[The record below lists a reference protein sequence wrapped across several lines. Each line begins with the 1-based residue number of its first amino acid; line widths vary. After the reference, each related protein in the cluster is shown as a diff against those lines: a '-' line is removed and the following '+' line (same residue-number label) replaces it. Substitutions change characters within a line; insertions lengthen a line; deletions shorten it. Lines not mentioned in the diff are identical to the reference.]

1 MPAAFLILIGCE
13 LLGEI
18 LRSALHLPLPG
29 SVIGMLLLAGG
40 IALRDRGAAP
50 DSTPTPS
57 ALDRTAS
64 ALLANMGMLFVPA
77 GVGIIAEAGLLRTEW
92 KPIVVAVIGS
102 TLLGLMVTG
111 FVMHRLLAPQ
121 KPAPQ
126 VVPPIGQPTG
136 AAP

>member
-13 LLGEI
+13 LLGEF

-29 SVIGMLLLAGG
+29 AVIGMLLLAGG

-57 ALDRTAS
+57 ALDRTAGV
-64 ALLANMGMLFVPA
+64 LLANMGMLFVPA
-77 GVGIIAEAGLLRTEW
+77 GVGIIAESGLLRTEW
-92 KPIVVAVIGS
+92 RPIVVAVIGS

-121 KPAPQ
+121 KPAAQAIPA
-126 VVPPIGQPTG
+126 IGQPKG
-136 AAP
+136 AAS